1 MIKFKVIKA
10 SDGQEQRILF
20 GWGSVAV
27 DPDGQ
32 LVTDLHG
39 DVIEPAD
46 LEKAVYDY
54 VSSQR
59 GIGYEHSIFR
69 GIGELVE
76 CMYLDETKAS
86 HMGLSFNGSPQAA
99 MWLGIRVTNDDI
111 WKAVK
116 SGELTSFSIGGRY
129 YPDEEED

>member
-1 MIKFKVIKA
+1 MINFKVIKA

-20 GWGSVAV
+20 GWASVAI

-39 DVIEPAD
+39 DTIDPVD
-46 LEKAVYDY
+46 LEKATYDY
-54 VSSQR
+54 VASQR
-59 GIGYEHSIFR
+59 GVGYEHSIFR

-86 HMGLSFNGSPQAA
+86 HMGLAFNGAPKAA
-99 MWLGIRVTNDDI
+99 MWLGLRVTDQTI
-111 WKAVK
+111 WDMVK

-129 YPDEEED
+129 YPDEED